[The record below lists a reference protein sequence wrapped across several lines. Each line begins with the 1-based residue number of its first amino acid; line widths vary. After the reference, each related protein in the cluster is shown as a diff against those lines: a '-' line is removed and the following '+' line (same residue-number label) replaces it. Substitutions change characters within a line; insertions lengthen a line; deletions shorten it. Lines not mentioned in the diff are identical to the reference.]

1 MVIKKYLLLFS
12 CIVILYAACTFGTI
26 PNKNLAKSNI
36 DFVELSFSKNS
47 KAKNVIRL
55 DTSKFEL
62 LSKILK
68 DRKDEL
74 VNPSNCYVLHIKL
87 KDGGE
92 LNYLTDGTNFQG
104 FDDSSDL
111 PFSFSTKTNI
121 VKSVFSL
128 QAMDS
133 SK

>member
-1 MVIKKYLLLFS
+1 MAIFYE
-12 CIVILYAACTFGTI
+12 ACTFGEI
-26 PNKNLAKSNI
+26 PNKNLSKSNI
-36 DFVELSFSKNS
+36 DFVELSFSRKNKVI
-47 KAKNVIRL
+47 KAIRL

-74 VNPSNCYVLHIKL
+74 VNPSNCYVVHIKL

-121 VKSVFSL
+121 LQSVFNL
-128 QAMDS
+128 QTVDS
-133 SK
+133 CK